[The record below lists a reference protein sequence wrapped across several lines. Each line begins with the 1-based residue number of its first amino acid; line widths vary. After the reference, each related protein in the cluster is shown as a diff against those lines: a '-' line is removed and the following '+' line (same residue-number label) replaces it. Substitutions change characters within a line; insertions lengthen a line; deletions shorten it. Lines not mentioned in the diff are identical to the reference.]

1 GVHTLIASQPGQQSS
16 SVQIL
21 MDRTAPRPGIGAPN
35 PNNLLDPNGPPQSA
49 DGWYKD
55 NPHVVSIVP
64 QDPNSFG
71 SGVDTVTYSASGA
84 GRRRREACLASP
96 PRSSALTTTHP
107 YRSRTPRRRGPAPR
121 GARPAG
127 REQTPPSGW
136 RDPTGPGRRA
146 GPARG
151 SMGRPD
157 F

>member
-1 GVHTLIASQPGQQSS
+1 SATPGTATLTIPAQSEGVHTLIASQSGQQSS

-71 SGVDTVTYSASGA
+71 SGVDTVTYSATGA
-84 GRRRREACLASP
+84 VPIA
-96 PRSSALTTTHP
+96 TKT
-107 YRSRTPRRRGPAPR
+107 
-121 GARPAG
+121 
-127 REQTPPSGW
+127 
-136 RDPTGPGRRA
+136 
-146 GPARG
+146 RG
-151 SMGRPD
+151 STPST
-157 F
+157 